1 MGAGGLGVGKIR
13 LAASPVLDSL
23 AVMRNASGW
32 VMGCG
37 LTPAAAPLAPIF
49 CLASSRLPT
58 PLQQRSKDDTSLCSY
73 TPRGLPE

>member
-23 AVMRNASGW
+23 AVMRNVSGW

-49 CLASSRLPT
+49 LPCFLPT
-58 PLQQRSKDDTSLCSY
+58 PDSLAAEIEGRYEPLQLHAERVA
-73 TPRGLPE
+73 